1 VYTLEYPDVKPFL
14 VPEPEARL
22 GNRERIIEA
31 SLELFNERG
40 AASVTTNHIAAH
52 LSISPGN
59 LYYHFRNKEE
69 IIRALF
75 PQIEA
80 AVHST
85 IPVPPEGGITAA
97 DVGRYHLA
105 GIETLWNFRFVFRDL
120 NELLE
125 RDPLLAESFRELQR
139 WVIGQFQALF
149 ERAIQQGQM
158 RQPDPPEDLAR
169 IATNSFILW
178 SNWIRFLTTSRA
190 KLDVDLIDMVDGA
203 LQGFLT
209 FAPYLDPD
217 FADEVRA
224 VFDERARPR
233 KPRARNRASR
243 RS

>member
-1 VYTLEYPDVKPFL
+1 
-14 VPEPEARL
+14 L

-31 SLELFNERG
+31 SLELFNKRG

-75 PQIEA
+75 PWIEA
-80 AVHST
+80 AVHGT
-85 IPVPPEGGITAA
+85 ISLPAEGEITAV

-139 WVIGQFQALF
+139 WVIGQFQAVF
-149 ERAIQQGQM
+149 ERLIQQGQM
-158 RQPDPPEDLAR
+158 SRPDLPEDLAR

-178 SNWIRFLTTSRA
+178 SNWIRFLTASRD

-203 LQGFLT
+203 LQGFLA

-224 VFDERARPR
+224 VFDERARKQTR
-233 KPRARNRASR
+233 TRTRAAR